1 MRTIIS
7 LTLLS
12 AVIIFASCTPKL
24 APGASSTAQGGLF
37 DRKGKS
43 KKSKPERE
51 PLQFVTDT
59 TTECAIETDGDDSL
73 SQLADLVTNR
83 PAVEVEAPTV
93 EPTTVEEPD
102 TLAAPPTHD
111 FESAETEH
119 IKISRYNPFGDN
131 SRFTVN
137 LEESGGVY
145 PYRGKFLSGYGYRG
159 RSMHSGVDLKGIP
172 RDTIRSVFDGTVR
185 LAKPYSGYGNVVVV
199 RHDNGLET
207 VYSHNV
213 RNLVRVG
220 DKVKAGEAVALI
232 GRTGR
237 ATTEH
242 CHFELRVQGVTLNP
256 SLMLDYN
263 NMTLRSGKLV
273 ITKKG
278 GSISGSFRE
287 STSDAT
293 AETEIPTPKRD
304 SGAATTATA
313 ASGSATAVAGTD
325 AAPSKPTYHTVVR
338 GDTLSGIAKRYGTT
352 VTKLCQLN
360 GIKTT
365 SILSL
370 KQRIKLQ

>member
-59 TTECAIETDGDDSL
+59 TTERAADTDDSL

-83 PAVEVEAPTV
+83 PPVEIEAPTV
-93 EPTTVEEPD
+93 APVTIEEPD
-102 TLAAPPTHD
+102 TLAAPPIHD
-111 FESAETEH
+111 FEPAETEH

-131 SRFTVN
+131 NRFTVN

-287 STSDAT
+287 AKSDAT

-313 ASGSATAVAGTD
+313 SSGTASAEATTD
-325 AAPSKPTYHTVVR
+325 SAPSKPAYHTVVR
-338 GDTLSGIAKRYGTT
+338 GDTLSGIARRYGTT

-370 KQRIKLQ
+370 KQKIKLQ

>member
-12 AVIIFASCTPKL
+12 VVIIFASCTSKL
-24 APGASSTAQGGLF
+24 APGASSTARGGLF
-37 DRKGKS
+37 DRQSKS
-43 KKSKPERE
+43 TKIKTERE

-59 TTECAIETDGDDSL
+59 NTERAADTDGSL

-83 PAVEVEAPTV
+83 PAVELEAPTV
-93 EPTTVEEPD
+93 TPTPIEEPE
-102 TLAAPPTHD
+102 TLAAPPAHD
-111 FESAETEH
+111 FEPAETEH
-119 IKISRYNPFGDN
+119 VKTSRYNPFGDN
-131 SRFTVN
+131 NRFTVN

-185 LAKPYSGYGNVVVV
+185 LAKPYSSYGNVVVV

-263 NMTLRSGKLV
+263 NMTLRSGTLV
-273 ITKKG
+273 ITKKD

-293 AETEIPTPKRD
+293 AEAEISTPKRD
-304 SGAATTATA
+304 SGSATTATA
-313 ASGSATAVAGTD
+313 SSRTAATTYS
-325 AAPSKPTYHTVVR
+325 APSKYHTVVS
-338 GDTLSGIAKRYGTT
+338 GDTLSGIAKQHGTT

-360 GIKTT
+360 GIKAT

-370 KQRIKLQ
+370 KQKIKLQ